1 MTRIATET
9 FARQALSG
17 LARTQA
23 AFVEAQRQTAQ
34 QTIAD
39 DLQGFGRTS
48 ETLIGVNNLR
58 ARAQSFLDLG
68 RELTNRLAQQDLA
81 LDRTTSA
88 AAGLQQQLTEA
99 LTLDDGSFVGDALLD
114 SFETARQGLNLRY
127 AGRSLFNGTSTD
139 IDPVLATQL
148 SDLTTPAALGNIDT
162 LFDNADK
169 LQAIRVD
176 EAVTITPA
184 PFGREIGRDLFLSF
198 QRVQQ
203 FIETNP
209 TLGRP
214 LTPAQRDFLTAEI
227 ALVSNAADGLRAA
240 QAENGIQQAR
250 LGRLE
255 VSQRTSVTLL
265 TGVAGEIAEVDLAEV
280 AARLSQARTQF
291 QASAS
296 VFSQIQELSLVN
308 FL

>member
-68 RELTNRLAQQDLA
+68 RELSNRLAQQDLA
-81 LDRTTSA
+81 LDRTANA

-99 LTLDDGSFVGDALLD
+99 LTLDDGSFVGEALLD
-114 SFETARQGLNLRY
+114 AFETARQGLNLRY

-139 IDPVLATQL
+139 IDPVLATGV

-162 LFDNADK
+162 LFDSANQ

-184 PFGREIGRDLFLSF
+184 PLAREVGRDLFLSF
-198 QRVQQ
+198 QRVQS
-203 FIETNP
+203 FIEANP

-227 ALVSNAADGLRAA
+227 ALVSDAADGVREA

-250 LGRLE
+250 LSRLE
-255 VSQRTSVTLL
+255 VSQRASVTLL

-280 AARLSQARTQF
+280 AARLSQAQTQF